1 MVRFPEMYNNPAN
14 FGTVIMGY
22 FVFCI
27 VFHFYVIFINRM
39 DDIKSVDD
47 TIDYQTAYVAEIA
60 NESNYGHDI
69 DVSEMLHAWN
79 NYKQDHITTYRNQ
92 SFTSKYT
99 GNKAP
104 LPFTPFME
112 EFDDSMKHF
121 LNSEQ

>member
-1 MVRFPEMYNNPAN
+1 MILQISGRLLW
-14 FGTVIMGY
+14 VIL
-22 FVFCI
+22 FSAFN
-27 VFHFYVIFINRM
+27 FHFYVTFINRM
-39 DDIKSVDD
+39 GDINSVDD

>member
-1 MVRFPEMYNNPAN
+1 MGRFPETCNDSAN
-14 FGTVIMGY
+14 FGTVITHLA
-22 FVFCI
+22 FISVT
-27 VFHFYVIFINRM
+27 FINRM
-39 DDIKSVDD
+39 GDIKSVDD

-60 NESNYGHDI
+60 DESNYGHDI

-104 LPFTPFME
+104 LPFTLFME

-121 LNSEQ
+121 LNSEK

>member
-14 FGTVIMGY
+14 FGTVIIGY
-22 FVFCI
+22 FAFYI

-39 DDIKSVDD
+39 GDIKSVDD

-69 DVSEMLHAWN
+69 DVSEILHAWN

>member
-1 MVRFPEMYNNPAN
+1 MILQISGRLLW
-14 FGTVIMGY
+14 VIL
-22 FVFCI
+22 FSAFN
-27 VFHFYVIFINRM
+27 FHFYVTFVNRM
-39 DDIKSVDD
+39 GDIKSVDD

-60 NESNYGHDI
+60 NESNYVHDI

-112 EFDDSMKHF
+112 EFDDSLEHF